1 MNILL
6 IEDETT
12 KASKICSYLDKI
24 ISGNAIQIAK
34 SVTSGIDAIHENI
47 FDLIILDMSLPTFDI
62 SKDEYGGRPQGF
74 GGKEILRE
82 MLNYEMITPVI
93 VITAYEA
100 FSENGDSGKVK
111 EQTFNEIKEEL
122 ETDYP
127 DFYCGI
133 VKYET
138 IFDEWQYR
146 LKDLID
152 ANGKK

>member
-12 KASKICSYLDKI
+12 KAAKI
-24 ISGNAIQIAK
+24 IKCLNDLDQSNVIQMAK
-34 SVTSGIDAIHENI
+34 SVTTGIDAVHGYT

-62 SKDEYGGRPQGF
+62 SKDEYGGKPQGF

-82 MLNYEMITPVI
+82 MLNYEMLTPVI

-100 FSENGDSGKVK
+100 FSENGNAGKVK

-122 ETDYP
+122 ELDYP

-138 IFDEWQYR
+138 IFDEWQHQ
-146 LKDLID
+146 LKKLI
-152 ANGKK
+152 KSIK